1 MLHVLVQ
8 FDVSIQYMSTV
19 PTGLPGIPAQIH
31 YLSPYA
37 WPSRALRS
45 EICAPADMA
54 EMQTLQRLGSTV
66 GTLYSRVTC
75 TCTSASEGILR

>member
-37 WPSRALRS
+37 WLSHALRS
-45 EICAPADMA
+45 EICVPPEMA
-54 EMQTLQRLGSTV
+54 EMLTLGNTV
-66 GTLYSRVTC
+66 GTQYSVVAC
-75 TCTSASEGILR
+75 TCT